1 MMLQRWDPIRDF
13 ERLHEEMD
21 RLFRSLTTGRPAL
34 PHGDVTCPFAVD
46 ILEDKDHVLL
56 KAELP
61 GVNPKEVNIS
71 VEDNVLT
78 ISGEKKLEH
87 EDKKDNYVRVERYY
101 GKFSRAFTLPPYVDP
116 AQISAEYKD
125 GVLTVTLPKRPET
138 KPRQIQVKA
147 G

>member
-1 MMLQRWDPIRDF
+1 MMLQRWDPVRDF
-13 ERLHEEMD
+13 ERIHEEMD
-21 RLFRSLTTGRPAL
+21 RIFRGLTRGGQPVT
-34 PHGDVTCPFAVD
+34 GDVTCPFAVD
-46 ILEDKDHVLL
+46 ILEDKEKVVL

-61 GVNPKEVNIS
+61 GVNPKEVDIQ

-87 EDKKDNYVRVERYY
+87 EDQKDNYLRIERYY
-101 GKFSRAFTLPPYVDP
+101 GKFSRAFTLPPYVDS
-116 AQISAEYKD
+116 AQITAEYKD
-125 GVLTVTLPKRPET
+125 GVLAVTLPKRPET

>member
-13 ERLHEEMD
+13 ERFHEEMD
-21 RLFRSLTTGRPAL
+21 RIFRGLGTGRAVPVQT
-34 PHGDVTCPFAVD
+34 DVTCPFAVD
-46 ILEDKDHVLL
+46 VLEDKDQVVL

-61 GVNPKEVNIS
+61 GVNPKDVDLH

-87 EDKKDNYVRVERYY
+87 EDKKDSYLRIERYY

-116 AQISAEYKD
+116 NQVSAEYKD

>member
-13 ERLHEEMD
+13 ERFHEEMD
-21 RLFRSLTTGRPAL
+21 RIFRGLGTGRGGAV
-34 PHGDVTCPFAVD
+34 HTDVTCPFAVD
-46 ILEDKDHVLL
+46 ILEDKDQVVL

-61 GVNPKEVNIS
+61 GVNPKEVDIH

-78 ISGEKKLEH
+78 ISGEKKIEH
-87 EDKKDNYVRVERYY
+87 EDKKDSYVRVERYY
-101 GKFSRAFTLPPYVDP
+101 GKFSRAFTLPPYVDVN
-116 AQISAEYKD
+116 QISAQTRD

-147 G
+147 D

>member
-13 ERLHEEMD
+13 ERIHEEMD
-21 RLFRSLTTGRPAL
+21 RIFRGLTGARTGSIQT
-34 PHGDVTCPFAVD
+34 DVMCPFAVD
-46 ILEDKDHVLL
+46 VFEDKDQVLL

-61 GVNPKEVNIS
+61 GVNPKDVDLH

-87 EDKKDNYVRVERYY
+87 EDRKDSYLRVERYY
-101 GKFSRAFTLPPYVDP
+101 GKFSRAFTLPPYVD
-116 AQISAEYKD
+116 AGQITASYRD

-138 KPRQIQVKA
+138 KPRQIEVKVS
-147 G
+147 